1 MIKKCFIIDGG
12 AGRVIASIPAL
23 LKYTS
28 NNPQDDVSILIGGW
42 DNLMWGIPSLQNITY
57 SVDLKGAFERFIKP
71 CDVLVRP
78 EPYALKSYYCQ
89 EKSLVQAFDEII
101 NTTDD
106 HSDLSAPTLRL
117 NKIEEKMAANFIK
130 QVKQE
135 QGKQKTVVIQP
146 YGRSANR
153 IDEQDVVDET
163 SRSIDSSVY
172 LKLVKKLAAKYN
184 VIFFGEK
191 DLQVPEDTYT
201 SKPDGDL
208 RMWAALVEASDYFV
222 GCDSLGQ
229 HMARAFGKPGTV
241 LIGSTF
247 AINTSYPDHFNIIE
261 KEGVE
266 KVYSPIRLTGFDNHL
281 ADRINDT
288 CMDFSDEEI
297 EDIYQSIVSD
307 LESKC

>member
-1 MIKKCFIIDGG
+1 MKKCFIIDGG

-23 LKYTS
+23 LKYVS
-28 NNPQDDVSILIGGW
+28 NNPEDDVSILIGGW

-57 SVDLKGAFERFIKP
+57 SIDLKGAFERFIKP

-78 EPYALKSYYCQ
+78 EPYALRSYYCQ
-89 EKSLVQAFDEII
+89 EKSLAQAFDEII
-101 NTTDD
+101 NDTDD
-106 HSDLSAPTLRL
+106 HSDLGAPTLRL
-117 NKIEEKMAANFIK
+117 NKVEEKMAANFIK

-153 IDEQDVVDET
+153 IDKQDVVDET

-172 LKLVKKLAAKYN
+172 LRLVKKLAAKYN

-191 DLQVPEDTYT
+191 NMQVPEDTYT

-241 LIGSTF
+241 LVGSTF

-266 KVYSPIRLTGFDNHL
+266 KVYSPIRLTGFDTHM
-281 ADRINDT
+281 ADRINDM
-288 CMDFSDEEI
+288 CMDFSDDEI